1 MNKTTLIRG
10 GGFIEAGGF
19 IETGGFLF
27 SVLLNW
33 GILEL
38 GHIRKGPSRGDVVHI
53 FSN

>member
-1 MNKTTLIRG
+1 MNKTTPIRG

-33 GILEL
+33 GILEGGPVEGTWYIYL
-38 GHIRKGPSRGDVVHI
+38 AIR
-53 FSN
+53 